1 MSDLVRGY
9 ARRRSSLQ
17 LELLDQLPDPAAFK
31 TQFPTVKYVFQ
42 TLADLAHDK
51 TNVARV
57 SIADVAAVTLQG
69 RDTVKRAIAY
79 LERIGEVSVSWG
91 KPGRSSTTTV
101 RFPGFEVWDREQSES
116 ADRAGKLST
125 MQQFSQP
132 NRVDHAERSSQETV
146 HDGQFQAEGNCPQNV
161 HEMPHG
167 AAISE
172 GPNRNARAEVTSSSG
187 TGSAFP
193 HPESKPGAEAREQ
206 TGRREGNPSRGKV
219 VRSPTD
225 PRVRRRIAEIRA
237 ADGPRAAAAYQRT
250 VEEAWN
256 RQRAADALTEQL
268 AQEAGGIGDMPS

>member
-42 TLADLAHDK
+42 TLADLANDK

-101 RFPGFEVWDREQSES
+101 RFPGFEAWDREQSE
-116 ADRAGKLST
+116 
-125 MQQFSQP
+125 
-132 NRVDHAERSSQETV
+132 
-146 HDGQFQAEGNCPQNV
+146 
-161 HEMPHG
+161 
-167 AAISE
+167 
-172 GPNRNARAEVTSSSG
+172 
-187 TGSAFP
+187 
-193 HPESKPGAEAREQ
+193 
-206 TGRREGNPSRGKV
+206 
-219 VRSPTD
+219 
-225 PRVRRRIAEIRA
+225 
-237 ADGPRAAAAYQRT
+237 
-250 VEEAWN
+250 
-256 RQRAADALTEQL
+256 
-268 AQEAGGIGDMPS
+268 